1 MTDLF
6 DHPREVADDAA
17 TEKSTSS
24 RRAAERRRRAKRR
37 AQRRRNAISFVVM
50 LIALAL
56 LVGGAWVLVRP
67 LLTPDD
73 GPTTV
78 SDYPGPGH
86 GEVQVVIEDGA
97 SGGQIA
103 ETLVDANVVATS
115 GAFISAFNANP
126 DSASIQPGTYALQEE
141 MRAADAVRALLDPAS
156 RADMTITVPEGVR
169 ATDIYERIAT
179 QLQVDVEDVQEAADE
194 VAADYLPE
202 EADGNIEGWLQAS
215 TYNIHPDDT
224 PRSIL
229 ETMVDRTVATLDEL
243 EVPADERQDT
253 LNIASIIEA
262 EVVLPED
269 RGKVARVV
277 ENRLAGC
284 SGDGTI
290 GMDSTLAYGLGVPA
304 AEITKDQWDDA
315 SLPYNTRE
323 VPGLPPTP
331 INSPGEASI
340 EAALDPPAGDWCY
353 FVTVNLDTGE
363 TRFTDDPQE
372 HQHNRQLLR
381 EWMDENR

>member
-6 DHPREVADDAA
+6 DHPREVADDTASEQSA
-17 TEKSTSS
+17 ETQ
-24 RRAAERRRRAKRR
+24 RRSERRRRAKRR
-37 AQRRRNAISFVVM
+37 AQRRRNAISFAVM
-50 LIALAL
+50 IIALAL

-141 MRAADAVRALLDPAS
+141 MRAADVVRALLDPAS
-156 RADMTITVPEGVR
+156 RADMVITVPEGVE
-169 ATDIYERIAT
+169 AADIYERIAT
-179 QLQVDVEDVQEAADE
+179 QLQVDVDDVQEATDE

-229 ETMVDRTVATLDEL
+229 ETMVDRTVATLDDL
-243 EVPADERQDT
+243 DVPHEQREEM

-269 RGKVARVV
+269 RGRVARVV

-284 SGDGTI
+284 SGDRTI
-290 GMDSTLAYGLGVPA
+290 GMDSTLAYGLGIPA
-304 AEITKDQWDDA
+304 GEITKAQWNDA

-331 INSPGEASI
+331 INSPGRASL
-340 EAALDPPAGDWCY
+340 EAALDPPEGDWCY
-353 FVTVNLDTGE
+353 FITVNLDTGE
-363 TRFTDDPQE
+363 TRFAETIEE
-372 HQHNRQLLR
+372 HNENKALYR
-381 EWMDENR
+381 EWLEENR